1 MVDNAAVNTGV
12 QMSFCIS
19 VLVFLRQKPRGG
31 VELSE
36 ASQKRQIPAALVH
49 AQSVK
54 KQ

>member
-36 ASQKRQIPAALVH
+36 ASQKEKGKYQLLLFMRRM
-49 AQSVK
+49 
-54 KQ
+54 